1 MVEAGDA
8 EDEQGAADVGQ
19 AQHPVRVEAI
29 HGAAQEEC
37 AEGAAELEHGADR
50 RRLAETEAGA
60 ADQRRQPVGQ
70 QVDDQQAHEKGG
82 PEQQGAAA
90 QLGAEDL
97 PQGRGAV
104 GLVGGQ
110 FEASGPAVGQAPQ
123 AFEDAPQARRVR
135 CAAGEEAHRL
145 RQACPE
151 QRQAR
156 QGQAAAEQQHA
167 FPAQRRDHP
176 RGEQAAQRRAEGEA
190 AEHRG
195 DHQRAV
201 PARAVFGGQGDR
213 VGHRPAQAEAGE
225 KAQQGQGFHRT
236 GVGRGKAPA
245 AEEQHR
251 EQEHALTSETVGQ
264 RAGGEGA
271 EGQAGQRG
279 AEDRAELRRAQL
291 PVVGQGRGD
300 EADGGGV
307 ESVHGDDQEAQRQD
321 SQLEGGN
328 RLRIDE
334 SLDVDLVVLVGRR
347 HERSSAV
354 AAATARMKGRVG
366 PRRARAV
373 GQTTRTLS
381 SPRPSMA
388 PSIRSPRSTAPT
400 PSGVPVKTRSPGRSS
415 KKRDR

>member
-1 MVEAGDA
+1 M
-8 EDEQGAADVGQ
+8 
-19 AQHPVRVEAI
+19 
-29 HGAAQEEC
+29 
-37 AEGAAELEHGADR
+37 
-50 RRLAETEAGA
+50 
-60 ADQRRQPVGQ
+60 
-70 QVDDQQAHEKGG
+70 
-82 PEQQGAAA
+82 
-90 QLGAEDL
+90 
-97 PQGRGAV
+97 
-104 GLVGGQ
+104 
-110 FEASGPAVGQAPQ
+110 
-123 AFEDAPQARRVR
+123 
-135 CAAGEEAHRL
+135 
-145 RQACPE
+145 
-151 QRQAR
+151 
-156 QGQAAAEQQHA
+156 
-167 FPAQRRDHP
+167 
-176 RGEQAAQRRAEGEA
+176 
-190 AEHRG
+190 
-195 DHQRAV
+195 

-236 GVGRGKAPA
+236 GVGRGEAPA

-251 EQEHALTSETVGQ
+251 EQEHALASETVGQ

-307 ESVHGDDQEAQRQD
+307 ESVHGDDQEAQRQH